1 VKNAPKCSVFDSFNW
16 YQTKISRECFYFED
30 AKVKPKE
37 KKKAGSINVAD
48 REIINLLRK
57 IS

>member
-1 VKNAPKCSVFDSFNW
+1 MFDSFNW